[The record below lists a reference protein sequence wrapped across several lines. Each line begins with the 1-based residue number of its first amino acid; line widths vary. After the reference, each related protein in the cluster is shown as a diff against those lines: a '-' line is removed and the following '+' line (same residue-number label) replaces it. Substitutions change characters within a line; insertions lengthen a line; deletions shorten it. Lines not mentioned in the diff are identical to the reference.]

1 MDLKSTGVAALTAL
15 ILAAVV
21 TGVFLRRR
29 GSAHRRRAAVAN
41 SSVLT
46 ALPEFRSALRAH
58 QLRLAAMLLGAGLV
72 MLGGVIAAGRPLDTT
87 VDSPTTKARDI
98 MLCLDVSPSMNAHDA
113 ALVGSFETIVKS
125 FEGERIGMVIFNAA
139 PVTAFPLTD
148 DYPYVQEQLAFA
160 KAKLTSGFDEDF
172 YAGTESQSMGTSLIG
187 DGLAGCALAFDR
199 SGETRPR
206 SIILATDN
214 HLAGV
219 PLYVTEEAGELARS
233 KGIRLY
239 VVDPDEEVNSP
250 DALNL
255 RRIAE
260 DSGGA
265 YFGASDVNATGEI
278 VKGINQREAA
288 AIKSAARTVQ
298 SDDAT
303 VPLWLA
309 SLGLL
314 VFLVASR
321 RWVA

>member
-1 MDLKSTGVAALTAL
+1 
-15 ILAAVV
+15 
-21 TGVFLRRR
+21 
-29 GSAHRRRAAVAN
+29 
-41 SSVLT
+41 
-46 ALPEFRSALRAH
+46 
-58 QLRLAAMLLGAGLV
+58 
-72 MLGGVIAAGRPLDTT
+72 
-87 VDSPTTKARDI
+87 
-98 MLCLDVSPSMNAHDA
+98 
-113 ALVGSFETIVKS
+113 
-125 FEGERIGMVIFNAA
+125 
-139 PVTAFPLTD
+139 
-148 DYPYVQEQLAFA
+148 
-160 KAKLTSGFDEDF
+160 
-172 YAGTESQSMGTSLIG
+172 MGTSLIG

-239 VVDPDEEVNSP
+239 VVNPDEEVNSP

-298 SDDAT
+298 SDDGT